1 MESNTLTELSE
12 EVRTVSSTGAEKG
25 VKPEAFDLIPFKSLQ
40 QLALFYGT
48 ATVDFTAASS
58 WREPLNYAIDRLV
71 QFWSEPTT
79 IDPSTGLHYCAGVM
93 AAVFHVIDS
102 GNELAVGDTY
112 IEPCGVLDVREGV
125 LSEIPRYDLIPVQP
139 LRLLARHYGAGSEK
153 YAAHN
158 WAGGYEWSKSFAA
171 LNRHLWAAID
181 GEPVDEELGS
191 LHLIAVAWHC
201 CSLIEFASTHP
212 GFDDRPVRGERR
224 KRNST
229 ET

>member
-1 MESNTLTELSE
+1 MTHQSFSELSE

-25 VKPEAFDLIPFKSLQ
+25 VKPEAFDLIPFGPLQ
-40 QLALFYGT
+40 QLAQFYGT
-48 ATVDFTAASS
+48 GAVDFTTASS
-58 WREPLNYAIDRLV
+58 WREPLNYAIDCLAR
-71 QFWSEPTT
+71 FWSEDDVTDPT
-79 IDPSTGLHYCAGVM
+79 TGLHYCVPAL

-112 IEPCGVLDVREGV
+112 IEPCKVLDVREGV
-125 LSEIPRYDLIPVQP
+125 SSEVPRYDRIPVTP
-139 LRLLARHYGAGSEK
+139 LRLLARHYGAGATK
-153 YAAHN
+153 YADHN

-171 LNRHLWAAID
+171 LNRHLWAAIG
-181 GEPVDEELGS
+181 GEPIDEELGS

-201 CSLIEFASTHP
+201 CSLIEFATTHP
-212 GFDDRPVRGERR
+212 EFDDRPVRGERR